1 MAIRLVVV
9 DVDQLLGNGVVDN
22 NVQVITVTVG

>member
-22 NVQVITVTVG
+22 NVQVITVNVG